1 MEQQILTV
9 TVHRPLTR
17 MERLRM
23 RRRRK
28 WKIIRTALWCLSAV
42 AMIAAALTFAW
53 KTPDA
58 EAGETEIAGQQE
70 VRVIF
75 LPAEEFLQIE
85 EPEVMKAEQPAGRYA
100 PITEEERELIARIV
114 YLEARGEP
122 AEGQLAVAE
131 VILNRVAA
139 ENFPDSVAD
148 VIFQEN
154 PQQFTTAPLIDEAA
168 PGEAQYA
175 AVDAATSGEAVLPM
189 DVVYFSREPE
199 NGNVWGTIGG
209 HVFCYQHTWE

>member
-75 LPAEEFLQIE
+75 LPAEEFLKIE

-122 AEGQLAVAE
+122 AEGQQAVAE

>member
-122 AEGQLAVAE
+122 AEGQQAVAE

-175 AVDAATSGEAVLPM
+175 AVDAATSGKAVLPM

>member
-75 LPAEEFLQIE
+75 PPAEEFLQIE

-122 AEGQLAVAE
+122 AEGQQAVAE

>member
-122 AEGQLAVAE
+122 AEGQQAVAE

-154 PQQFTTAPLIDEAA
+154 PQQFTTAPLIDEAV
-168 PGEAQYA
+168 PREAQYA

>member
-122 AEGQLAVAE
+122 AEGQQAVAE

-154 PQQFTTAPLIDEAA
+154 PQQFTTRA
-168 PGEAQYA
+168 
-175 AVDAATSGEAVLPM
+175 
-189 DVVYFSREPE
+189 
-199 NGNVWGTIGG
+199 
-209 HVFCYQHTWE
+209 H

>member
-1 MEQQILTV
+1 MEQQIFTI

-23 RRRRK
+23 RRRRN
-28 WKIIRTALWCLSAV
+28 W
-42 AMIAAALTFAW
+42 
-53 KTPDA
+53 
-58 EAGETEIAGQQE
+58 EIAKTVLWVLTVAAMAAIVLASAGKKPE
-70 VRVIF
+70 ADTAGAAESGKDVRVIF
-75 LPAEEFLQIE
+75 LPAENFLQIE
-85 EPEVMKAEQPAGRYA
+85 GAVEERPVELESRYA

-122 AEGQLAVAE
+122 AEGQQAVAE

>member
-1 MEQQILTV
+1 M
-9 TVHRPLTR
+9 
-17 MERLRM
+17 
-23 RRRRK
+23 
-28 WKIIRTALWCLSAV
+28 
-42 AMIAAALTFAW
+42 
-53 KTPDA
+53 
-58 EAGETEIAGQQE
+58 
-70 VRVIF
+70 
-75 LPAEEFLQIE
+75 
-85 EPEVMKAEQPAGRYA
+85 
-100 PITEEERELIARIV
+100 
-114 YLEARGEP
+114 
-122 AEGQLAVAE
+122 AE

>member
-75 LPAEEFLQIE
+75 LLAEEFLQIE

-122 AEGQLAVAE
+122 AEGQQAVAE

>member
-122 AEGQLAVAE
+122 AEGQQAVAE

-154 PQQFTTAPLIDEAA
+154 PQQFTTAQLIDEAA

>member
-1 MEQQILTV
+1 MEQQIFTITV
-9 TVHRPLTR
+9 RRPLTR
-17 MERLRM
+17 MERLRL
-23 RRRRK
+23 RRRRN
-28 WKIIRTALWCLSAV
+28 WEIARTALWIL
-42 AMIAAALTFAW
+42 AAAAMVVAALIYGGKVPAAGTAGV
-53 KTPDA
+53 A
-58 EAGETEIAGQQE
+58 EDGEQT

-85 EPEVMKAEQPAGRYA
+85 EQPAGEPEELESRYA
-100 PITEEERELIARIV
+100 PVTEEERELIARIV

-122 AEGQLAVAE
+122 AEGQQAVAE

-139 ENFPDSVAD
+139 ENFPDTVAD
-148 VIFQEN
+148 VVYQEN

-209 HVFCYQHTWE
+209 HVFCYQYT